1 MKYRPEI
8 DALRALAVIS
18 VVIFH
23 FFPEVLPGGFLGV
36 DIFFIISGYLITNN
50 LIKLD
55 NNNFKSVLKKFY
67 SRRVKRLFPAFF
79 VFLLITTL
87 LLPFIFIKS
96 DFEKYFSSL
105 IAAKTFWANW
115 FFWQDGGYFGGEN
128 DLKPLL
134 HIWSLS
140 VEEQFYL
147 IYPSFI
153 LFCLWIYKKFNL
165 NPIYQ
170 ILLITIFSFIL
181 WIYLHSIGGSN
192 PAFFLLPTR
201 VWQFGLGGIIAL
213 LSNAEIF
220 NKKFYRN
227 SIFLAALFV
236 IFFAINFKS
245 FGFENKVVQVI
256 LVSFGAAL
264 FIYVNNIKKDKL
276 TIFFVNPIT
285 IWLGKISY
293 SIYLYHWPI
302 AVLILYYYV
311 DKNYIPIIVPITG
324 IVLSI
329 FLGFLSY
336 KFIETPFKKLL
347 NLRYTLILIIF
358 CISSSFI
365 VGKIV
370 NNNQIKT
377 LADILGEA
385 NGDHFRC
392 SPTSYFFY
400 KSLRGC
406 VLHENKQSFVK
417 NKIAL
422 IGNSHAQM
430 YGGLF
435 SKILKEQNQ
444 DGILIAYQTC
454 LPTLTI
460 NLNEKCFKTARDTL
474 EIISNDKNIKHVFIA
489 MNWSHSSYIDVNG
502 KKMGQDQFL
511 KGLFDLT
518 DHLIEID
525 KNVSIISP
533 IPLPGLGLSNIL
545 PRMLKFKKISVND
558 LNEYFIIDRQ
568 QFDKKF
574 GYINTKLI
582 KKFGKDFIPVYEDL
596 CDDDSCYFGNLEG
609 LYFSDSHHLS
619 QKTQLTKTDK
629 IIRNKLHVLSTR

>member
-1 MKYRPEI
+1 MKIKYRPEI
-8 DALRALAVIS
+8 DALRALAVTS
-18 VVIFH
+18 VIIFH
-23 FFPEVLPGGFLGV
+23 FFPSVLPGGYLGV

-55 NNNFKSVLKKFY
+55 NNNFRSVLKKFY
-67 SRRVKRLFPAFF
+67 SRRIKRLFPAFF

-87 LLPFIFIKS
+87 ILPFIFIKS

-115 FFWQDGGYFGGEN
+115 FFWQDGGYFGGRNE
-128 DLKPLL
+128 LKPLL

-147 IYPSFI
+147 LYPTFI
-153 LFCLWIYKKFNL
+153 LFSLWIYKKFDL

-170 ILLITIFSFIL
+170 VLLITIFSFIL
-181 WIYLHSIGGSN
+181 WVHLHNIGGSN

-213 LSNAEIF
+213 LSHAEIF
-220 NKKFYRN
+220 DKKFYRN
-227 SIFLAALFV
+227 SIFLSALFI
-236 IFFAINFKS
+236 IFFALNFES
-245 FGFENKVVQVI
+245 FGFKNKVVQVI

-276 TIFFVNPIT
+276 IIFFVNPMT

-302 AVLILYYYV
+302 AVLILYYYI
-311 DKNYIPIIVPITG
+311 DLSDIPIIISIAG
-324 IVLSI
+324 IFLSVL
-329 FLGFLSY
+329 LGFLSY
-336 KFIETPFKKLL
+336 KFIETPFKELL

-365 VGKIV
+365 VERIV
-370 NNNQIKT
+370 SNNQNKT
-377 LADILGEA
+377 LADTLAEA

-400 KSLRGC
+400 ESLRGC
-406 VLHENKQSFVK
+406 VLHENKKSK
-417 NKIAL
+417 NKVAL

-430 YGGLF
+430 YGALF

-444 DGILIAYQTC
+444 NGILISYERC

-460 NLNEKCFKTARDTL
+460 NLSKSCFEAAEDTFKF
-474 EIISNDKNIKHVFIA
+474 ISNDTNIKHIFIS
-489 MNWSHSSYIDVNG
+489 MNWAHGSYIDING
-502 KKMGQDQFL
+502 NNVESNQLL

-518 DHLIEID
+518 DSLIEID

-533 IPLPGLGLSNIL
+533 IPLPGIGLSNIL
-545 PRMLKFKKISVND
+545 PRMLKFKKISVNS
-558 LNEYFIIDRQ
+558 LNEYIIIDRQ

-574 GYINTKLI
+574 DHINTQLI
-582 KKFGKDFIPVYEDL
+582 KKYGKNFIPIYEDL
-596 CDDDSCYFGNLEG
+596 CDDDNCYFGNLEG
-609 LYFSDSHHLS
+609 LFFSDSHHLS
-619 QKTQLTKTDK
+619 QKSVNILIKTNK
-629 IIRNKLHVLSTR
+629 IIRNILHE

>member
-1 MKYRPEI
+1 MKIKYRPEI
-8 DALRALAVIS
+8 DALRALAVTS
-18 VVIFH
+18 VIIFH
-23 FFPEVLPGGFLGV
+23 FFPSVLPGGYLGV

-55 NNNFKSVLKKFY
+55 NNNFRSVLKKFY
-67 SRRVKRLFPAFF
+67 SRRIKRLFPAFF

-87 LLPFIFIKS
+87 ILPFIFIKS

-115 FFWQDGGYFGGEN
+115 FFWQDGGYFGGRNE
-128 DLKPLL
+128 LKPLL

-147 IYPSFI
+147 LYPTFI
-153 LFCLWIYKKFNL
+153 LFSLWIYKKFDL

-170 ILLITIFSFIL
+170 VLLITIFSFIL
-181 WIYLHSIGGSN
+181 WVHLHNIGGSN

-213 LSNAEIF
+213 LSHAEIF

-227 SIFLAALFV
+227 SIFLSALFI
-236 IFFAINFKS
+236 IFFALNFES
-245 FGFENKVVQVI
+245 FGFKNKVVQVI

-276 TIFFVNPIT
+276 IIFFVNPMT

-302 AVLILYYYV
+302 AVLILYYYI
-311 DKNYIPIIVPITG
+311 DLSDIPIIISIAG
-324 IVLSI
+324 IFLSVL
-329 FLGFLSY
+329 LGFLSY
-336 KFIETPFKKLL
+336 KFIETPFKELL

-365 VGKIV
+365 VERIV
-370 NNNQIKT
+370 SNNQNKT
-377 LADILGEA
+377 LADTLAEA

-400 KSLRGC
+400 ESLRGC
-406 VLHENKQSFVK
+406 VLHENKKSK
-417 NKIAL
+417 NKVAL

-430 YGGLF
+430 YGALF

-444 DGILIAYQTC
+444 NGILISYERC

-460 NLNEKCFKTARDTL
+460 NLSKSCFEAAEDTFKF
-474 EIISNDKNIKHVFIA
+474 ISNDTNIKHIFIS
-489 MNWSHSSYIDVNG
+489 MNWAHGSYIDING
-502 KKMGQDQFL
+502 NNVESNQLL

-518 DHLIEID
+518 DSLIEID

-533 IPLPGLGLSNIL
+533 IPLPGIGLSNIL
-545 PRMLKFKKISVND
+545 PRMLKFKKISVNS
-558 LNEYFIIDRQ
+558 LNEYIIIDRQ

-574 GYINTKLI
+574 DYINTQLI
-582 KKFGKDFIPVYEDL
+582 KKYGKNFIPIYEDL
-596 CDDDSCYFGNLEG
+596 CDDDNCYFGNLEG
-609 LYFSDSHHLS
+609 LFFSDSHHLS
-619 QKTQLTKTDK
+619 QKSVNILIKTNK
-629 IIRNKLHVLSTR
+629 IIRNILHE

>member
-1 MKYRPEI
+1 MKIKYRPEI
-8 DALRALAVIS
+8 DALRALAVTS
-18 VVIFH
+18 VIIFH
-23 FFPEVLPGGFLGV
+23 FFPSVLPGGYLGV

-55 NNNFKSVLKKFY
+55 NNNFRSVLKKFY
-67 SRRVKRLFPAFF
+67 SRRIKRLFPAFF

-87 LLPFIFIKS
+87 ILPFIFIKS

-115 FFWQDGGYFGGEN
+115 FFWQDGGYFGGRNE
-128 DLKPLL
+128 LKPLL

-147 IYPSFI
+147 LYPTFI
-153 LFCLWIYKKFNL
+153 LFSLWIYKKFDL

-170 ILLITIFSFIL
+170 VLLITIFSFIL
-181 WIYLHSIGGSN
+181 WVHLHNIGGSN

-213 LSNAEIF
+213 LSHAEIF

-227 SIFLAALFV
+227 SIFLSALFI
-236 IFFAINFKS
+236 IFFALNFES
-245 FGFENKVVQVI
+245 FGFKNKVVQVI

-276 TIFFVNPIT
+276 IIFFVNPMT

-302 AVLILYYYV
+302 AVLILYYYI
-311 DKNYIPIIVPITG
+311 DLSDIPIIISIAG
-324 IVLSI
+324 IFLSVL
-329 FLGFLSY
+329 LGFLSY
-336 KFIETPFKKLL
+336 KFIETPFKELL

-365 VGKIV
+365 VERIV
-370 NNNQIKT
+370 SNNQNKT
-377 LADILGEA
+377 LADTLAEA

-400 KSLRGC
+400 ESLRGC
-406 VLHENKQSFVK
+406 VLHENKKSK
-417 NKIAL
+417 NKVAL

-430 YGGLF
+430 YGALF

-444 DGILIAYQTC
+444 NGILISYERC

-460 NLNEKCFKTARDTL
+460 NLSKSCFEAAEDTFKF
-474 EIISNDKNIKHVFIA
+474 ISNDTNIKHIFIS
-489 MNWSHSSYIDVNG
+489 MNWAHGSYIDING
-502 KKMGQDQFL
+502 NNVESNQLL

-518 DHLIEID
+518 DSLIEID

-533 IPLPGLGLSNIL
+533 IPLPGIGLSNIL
-545 PRMLKFKKISVND
+545 PRMLKFKKISVNS
-558 LNEYFIIDRQ
+558 LNEYIIIDRQ

-574 GYINTKLI
+574 DHINTQLI
-582 KKFGKDFIPVYEDL
+582 KKYGKNFIPIYEDL
-596 CDDDSCYFGNLEG
+596 CDDDNCYFGNLEG
-609 LYFSDSHHLS
+609 LFFSDSHHLS
-619 QKTQLTKTDK
+619 QKSVNILIKTNK
-629 IIRNKLHVLSTR
+629 IIRNILHE